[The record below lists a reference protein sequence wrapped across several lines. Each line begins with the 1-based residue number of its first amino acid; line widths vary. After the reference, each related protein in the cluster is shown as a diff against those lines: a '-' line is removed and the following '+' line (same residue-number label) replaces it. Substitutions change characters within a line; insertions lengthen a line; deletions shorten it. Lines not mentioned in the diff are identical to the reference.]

1 MINLGTLEEI
11 KDLREIWS
19 HEAHD
24 FTPWLAKNISILGDE
39 VGIDIS
45 IEETESSVGDF
56 NVDIFATDADTGKK
70 IIIENQLEETDHNH
84 LGKLIT
90 YASGKSAD
98 LVIWLVRKARPEH
111 RAAIEWLNNHTDEGV
126 GFILCEIKVFRIGN
140 SEPAPK
146 FEIIEQ
152 PNNWVKEMKKP
163 SGTNKRT
170 VLPKIKDML
179 EWGVVKEGDILA
191 AKGSDEEAT
200 LLQNGHVSVN
210 DEEMSMQDWL
220 RRVTGWKSVETYKF
234 AIHKE
239 TGKTLSQI
247 RKEYMDENME
257 WLYDTT
263 SKEISFDE
271 FHNSLKRMSETAL
284 LLQRFQDKKEAIA
297 YLMNETGL
305 PVEECTSA
313 YDIYMKMFDYK

>member
-11 KDLREIWS
+11 KDLREVWS

-45 IEETESSVGDF
+45 IEETESSIGAF

-70 IIIENQLEETDHNH
+70 IIIGNQLEETDHDH

-179 EWGVVKEGDILA
+179 EWGVVKGGDILA

>member
-11 KDLREIWS
+11 KDLREVWS

-70 IIIENQLEETDHNH
+70 IIIENQLEETDHDH

-179 EWGVVKEGDILA
+179 EWGVVKGGDILA

-284 LLQRFQDKKEAIA
+284 LLQRFENKKEAIA

-313 YDIYMKMFDYK
+313 YDIYMKIFDYK

>member
-11 KDLREIWS
+11 KDLREVWS

-70 IIIENQLEETDHNH
+70 IIIENQLEETDHDH

-179 EWGVVKEGDILA
+179 EWGVVKGGDILA
-191 AKGSDEEAT
+191 AKGSDEEAA

>member
-1 MINLGTLEEI
+1 MINLGALEEI
-11 KDLREIWS
+11 KDLREVWP

-39 VGIDIS
+39 VGIDIF

-56 NVDIFATDADTGKK
+56 NVDIFAADADTSKK
-70 IIIENQLEETDHNH
+70 IIIENQLEETDHDH

-152 PNNWVKEMKKP
+152 PNNWVKEMKKL
-163 SGTNKRT
+163 SGSIERT
-170 VLPKIKDML
+170 VLPKIKEML
-179 EWGVVKEGDILA
+179 EWGVVKDGDILA

-200 LLQNGHVSVN
+200 LLQNGHVSIN

-220 RRVTGWKSVETYKF
+220 RRVTGWKSVETYKY

-239 TGKTLSQI
+239 TGKALSQI

-257 WLYDTT
+257 
-263 SKEISFDE
+263 
-271 FHNSLKRMSETAL
+271 
-284 LLQRFQDKKEAIA
+284 
-297 YLMNETGL
+297 
-305 PVEECTSA
+305 
-313 YDIYMKMFDYK
+313 

>member
-11 KDLREIWS
+11 KDLREVWS

-70 IIIENQLEETDHNH
+70 IIIENQLEETDHDH

-179 EWGVVKEGDILA
+179 EWGVVKGGDILA